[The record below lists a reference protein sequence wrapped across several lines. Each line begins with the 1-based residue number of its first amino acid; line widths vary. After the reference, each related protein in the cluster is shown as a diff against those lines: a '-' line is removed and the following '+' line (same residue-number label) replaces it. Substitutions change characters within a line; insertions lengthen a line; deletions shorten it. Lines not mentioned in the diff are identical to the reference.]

1 MSLVPGSSARAQ
13 QHATRA
19 AFFIPGFAAA
29 IWAVLVPFAKARTG
43 VDDGALGLIL
53 LCLGA
58 GSFLAMP
65 LAGALSARFGFRAVM
80 AGTAALICLSL
91 PLLAVV
97 ANPWMLGAVLFVFGA
112 GVGAMDCAMNM
123 QAVVVERDARRAMMS
138 GFHAFFSI
146 GGFVGAGAMTLLL
159 SARVSPLSAA
169 LAGVIAMLVVGVLSV
184 RHWRTERVAQQ
195 GPLLALPRGI
205 VLFIGILAFVVFL
218 AEGTILD
225 WSSVFLADV
234 HQVAPSTAG
243 VGYVAFALTMTVTRL
258 LGDAVVERL
267 GRIRSIV
274 VGALLASAGFLVLTL
289 VSPWQASLAGYVLV
303 GLGCANIVP
312 ALFSL
317 AGNQTRMP
325 ESIAITAV
333 TTLGYAG
340 ILAGPALIGFAAHGI
355 GLVGAL
361 LGVAVLMVGVAVSTR
376 WLRV

>member
-1 MSLVPGSSARAQ
+1 MSLAPTSSARAQ

-65 LAGALSARFGFRAVM
+65 LAGALSARFGFRTVM
-80 AGTAALICLSL
+80 AVTAALICISL
-91 PLLAVV
+91 PFLAVV
-97 ANPWMLGAVLFVFGA
+97 ANPWTLGAVLFVFGA

-123 QAVVVERDARRAMMS
+123 QAVVVERDAERAMMS

-159 SARVSPLSAA
+159 SAQIGPLTAA
-169 LAGVIAMLVVGVLSV
+169 LAGVIAMLAVGAVSV
-184 RHWRTERVAQQ
+184 RHWRTERVSQQ
-195 GPLLALPRGI
+195 GPLLALPKGI

-234 HQVAPSTAG
+234 HQVKPSTAG
-243 VGYVAFALTMTVTRL
+243 VGYVVFALTMTVTRL

-274 VGALLASAGFLVLTL
+274 LGALLASAGFFVLTL

-361 LGVAVLMVGVAVSTR
+361 IGVAVLMVGVAISTR
-376 WLRV
+376 WLKV

>member
-1 MSLVPGSSARAQ
+1 M
-13 QHATRA
+13 
-19 AFFIPGFAAA
+19 
-29 IWAVLVPFAKARTG
+29 
-43 VDDGALGLIL
+43 
-53 LCLGA
+53 
-58 GSFLAMP
+58 
-65 LAGALSARFGFRAVM
+65 
-80 AGTAALICLSL
+80 
-91 PLLAVV
+91 
-97 ANPWMLGAVLFVFGA
+97 
-112 GVGAMDCAMNM
+112 
-123 QAVVVERDARRAMMS
+123 
-138 GFHAFFSI
+138 
-146 GGFVGAGAMTLLL
+146 
-159 SARVSPLSAA
+159 
-169 LAGVIAMLVVGVLSV
+169 
-184 RHWRTERVAQQ
+184 
-195 GPLLALPRGI
+195 
-205 VLFIGILAFVVFL
+205 LFIGILAFVVFL

-243 VGYVAFALTMTVTRL
+243 VGYVAFALTMTVARL